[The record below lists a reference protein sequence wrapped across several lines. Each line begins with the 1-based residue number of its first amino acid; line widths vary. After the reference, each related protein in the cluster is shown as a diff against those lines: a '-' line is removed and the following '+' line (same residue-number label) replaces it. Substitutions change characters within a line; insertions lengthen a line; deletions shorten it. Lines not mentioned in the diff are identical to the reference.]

1 MLDDEEDITVKMKVG
16 VILSGGLLS
25 EPQKPRDPMRCMI
38 SDAYPIGMQLLDPN
52 HDYTTGPYKPVGGE
66 SQKRKLKVDTT
77 VTS

>member
-1 MLDDEEDITVKMKVG
+1 MLDDDEDITVKMKVG
-16 VILSGGLLS
+16 VILS

-38 SDAYPIGMQLLDPN
+38 SDGDYAIGMQLLDPN

-77 VTS
+77 ATY

>member
-16 VILSGGLLS
+16 VILS
-25 EPQKPRDPMRCMI
+25 EPQKPRDLMRCMI
-38 SDAYPIGMQLLDPN
+38 SDGVYLIGMQLLDPN
-52 HDYTTGPYKPVGGE
+52 HDFSTGPYKPVGGE